1 MKMENRSRNA
11 GGRGHAPL
19 GLVALLIAGLLFMLN
34 VGPPAHAEESKAP
47 AALQVNINSASVEQL
62 QALPG
67 VGAARAEAIVKLR
80 KERGGFRSVEDLL
93 EVKGIGESG
102 LKKIAPHVV
111 LKGETHLP

>member
-1 MKMENRSRNA
+1 MDNRSRIA
-11 GGRGHAPL
+11 HGRGHAPL
-19 GLVALLIAGLLFMLN
+19 SLVALWIAGLLFALN
-34 VGPPAHAEESKAP
+34 IGPPPTHAGETKAP
-47 AALQVNINSASVEQL
+47 AAFQVNINSASVEQL

-80 KERGGFRSVEDLL
+80 EQRGGFRSVEELL

-102 LKKIAPHVV
+102 LKKMAPHVV